1 MHTYARRQATAH
13 TAVVFFFVH
22 LHHTSATYYLHYAS
36 HYITEATLFTIQ
48 IKVVRAEDS
57 ARLPIHDLYS
67 LSTPFIDFKSLSDN
81 AVIP

>member
-48 IKVVRAEDS
+48 IKVVRAED
-57 ARLPIHDLYS
+57 HGNTHHMDLFRS
-67 LSTPFIDFKSLSDN
+67 PDL
-81 AVIP
+81 